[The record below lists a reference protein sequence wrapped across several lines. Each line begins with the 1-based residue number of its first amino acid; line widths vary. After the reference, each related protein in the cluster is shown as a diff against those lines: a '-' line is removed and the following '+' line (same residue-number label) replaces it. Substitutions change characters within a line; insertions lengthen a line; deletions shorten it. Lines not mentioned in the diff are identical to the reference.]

1 MKNFITYFTMFVV
14 LAFVVAGCDHDG
26 GQVTI
31 PDGTGEV
38 SIESMVD
45 STGASLE
52 GATIDPGKAITVTF
66 ASAVSSIIAYLECDG
81 DAVDLDV
88 VPIAANQFGLFP
100 KAGNF
105 PQKTTCNLSVNALEA
120 SVSTNASANASV
132 STIKSFNTETFDV
145 GCDVLDTFDNS
156 KTLDPTAASLA
167 YGSGCWKFNESGSV
181 DMLSGLLLFDDL
193 VINPADNVAPML
205 YKRTSGSNYTI
216 ELAGV
221 NSLYDFDTTLG
232 RSEGVIYVVMIS
244 QDLPAFFTDP
254 SMGAVYV
261 GYDVRYENVGDVIGF
276 TCIAGGSSYLPT
288 DLKGCGDGSVFP
300 NVGIIREGQ
309 TFTPYYS
316 FDGGATKRL
325 FDLEDGD
332 TSIDLSAFITA
343 DETMDV
349 GVVIIG
355 DHVGVYGSVSAGE
368 FIVSGD
374 ASFVAE

>member
-1 MKNFITYFTMFVV
+1 MKNVITCFMVFAA
-14 LAFVVAGCDHDG
+14 LAFIITGCGHDG

-52 GATIDPGKAITVTF
+52 GATIDPGKTIIVTF
-66 ASAVSSIIAYLECDG
+66 ASTVSSIIAYLECDG

-88 VPIAANQFGLFP
+88 IPIAANQFGLFP
-100 KAGNF
+100 KVGRF
-105 PQKTTCNLSVNALEA
+105 PQKTTCILSVHALEA
-120 SVSTNASANASV
+120 SASTNVSANASV
-132 STIKSFNTETFDV
+132 STIKSFNTETFDI
-145 GCDVLDTFDNS
+145 GCDVLDTFDNL
-156 KTLDPTAASLA
+156 KTFDRTAASLA

-193 VINPADNVAPML
+193 VNPADNVAPMF

-232 RSEGVIYVVMIS
+232 RSEAVMYVVGIS
-244 QDLPAFFTDP
+244 QDFTEFFTDAP
-254 SMGAVYV
+254 MGAVYAGFV
-261 GYDVRYENVGDVIGF
+261 VRYENVGDVIEF
-276 TCIAGGSSYLPT
+276 TCTAGGSSYLST

-300 NVGIIREGQ
+300 NIGIIREGQ

-316 FDGGATKRL
+316 FDGGVTKRL
-325 FDLEDGD
+325 FDLVDAD
-332 TSIDLSAFITA
+332 TSIDLSAYITA
-343 DETMDV
+343 DEDMDIGMLIV
-349 GVVIIG
+349 G
-355 DHVGVYGSVSAGE
+355 DHVGVYGSVSMGE
-368 FIVSGD
+368 LIVTGD
-374 ASFVAE
+374 AEFVAE